1 MDYLGRKFSED
12 SFYLPTVYQTCCYT
26 YGIFAYLYQYCC
38 LHKKIT
44 RHFCITL
51 KWLIIYKWLEIVVFC
66 FFKQFDKTDGLCI
79 SYHGCTNENGT
90 LSIVDL
96 STGIEVPNNSKPSKK
111 QIIRRAIEDLNVDV
125 DNSETLYQM
134 YRKLTKIKYK

>member
-1 MDYLGRKFSED
+1 MAVTLTKVIATSKADLQEKLTSAGFTFSED

-66 FFKQFDKTDGLCI
+66 FFK
-79 SYHGCTNENGT
+79 
-90 LSIVDL
+90 
-96 STGIEVPNNSKPSKK
+96 
-111 QIIRRAIEDLNVDV
+111 
-125 DNSETLYQM
+125 
-134 YRKLTKIKYK
+134 